1 MKDVTYDKFDFQ
13 SVKYTAHILLF
24 MIALMFER
32 ISQIWHSNKY
42 NNRFFERYVC
52 RICNI
57 CIQLCR
63 STDPDNPLYND
74 ETMNVWWK

>member
-42 NNRFFERYVC
+42 NNRFFERYVVELV
-52 RICNI
+52 IYAYSFADQPI
-57 CIQLCR
+57 LIIH
-63 STDPDNPLYND
+63 Y
-74 ETMNVWWK
+74 TMMKL